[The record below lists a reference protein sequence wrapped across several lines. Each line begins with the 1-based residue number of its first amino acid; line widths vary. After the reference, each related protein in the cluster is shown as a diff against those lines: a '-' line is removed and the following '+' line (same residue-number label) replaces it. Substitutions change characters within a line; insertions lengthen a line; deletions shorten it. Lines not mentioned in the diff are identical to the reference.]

1 MHFARFLFGVPPA
14 PGHSIALP
22 SELSSYGTSAA
33 ASISLG
39 GGSERIHGARINISR
54 SYRIRSSRCAAE
66 TIRCEVSL
74 RNSLR
79 AVERV
84 SALRVAAPLLAPFSQ
99 ASFVLIRAHHA
110 RARQVCESRT
120 TTPSSPAPHFVSAFA
135 GLTLE
140 MQKASV
146 DGSINKCDADP
157 RTDDGRCALCR

>member
-14 PGHSIALP
+14 PGHSIAMP

-74 RNSLR
+74 RNTLR

-84 SALRVAAPLLAPFSQ
+84 SSLRVAAPLLAPFSQ
-99 ASFVLIRAHHA
+99 ASFVFIRAHHA

-135 GLTLE
+135 
-140 MQKASV
+140 ASV
-146 DGSINKCDADP
+146 SGDAESVGSWLHK
-157 RTDDGRCALCR
+157 